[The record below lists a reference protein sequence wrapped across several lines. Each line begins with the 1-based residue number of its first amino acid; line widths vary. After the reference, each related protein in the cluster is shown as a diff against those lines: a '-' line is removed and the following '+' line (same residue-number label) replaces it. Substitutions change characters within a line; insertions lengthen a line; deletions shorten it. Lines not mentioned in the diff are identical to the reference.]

1 MVDEYTVFSLQTH
14 DSIENLKSVLCTG
27 IPADEWPLFCSPTAG
42 GRTVVAS
49 EENSI
54 VESPQQLNRR
64 QMFEDQ
70 PLESMR
76 GKVS

>member
-27 IPADEWPLFCSPTAG
+27 IPADEWPLFCYPTAG
-42 GRTVVAS
+42 GRTVVGS

-54 VESPQQLNRR
+54 VESPQHLYHRR
-64 QMFEDQ
+64 QMFE
-70 PLESMR
+70 E
-76 GKVS
+76 